1 MRKAAMILIAAL
13 TVFLQKAKAD
23 WPIGKGRTTLL
34 PGYTYFYSASNYNRS
49 WKRAAFPNGNY
60 FQTHVTNLSLN
71 HGLGRSLDLLVN
83 VPYIIQRGVNKDSVR
98 GNSGFGDV
106 SVGIAKHF
114 SSSDQHRHFTA
125 KALFMMPMYQKDS
138 AVSLGYSSRAYSLEV
153 NYSFAAGKAAF
164 AIAQAAYTHFFDNP
178 EGPKQYTYT
187 ATYGRKFNM
196 FSLATISFMHQES
209 VSSNTGF
216 NPNLFANTSFTSG
229 RLTLSYGRRITRTIM
244 PMFQVSSVVYGKNA
258 GGGFGLG
265 VSFIT
270 RLP

>member
-1 MRKAAMILIAAL
+1 MILIVL
-13 TVFLQKAKAD
+13 LVFLQEARAD

-34 PGYTYFYSASNYNRS
+34 PGYTFFYSASNYNRS
-49 WKRAAFPNGNY
+49 RKRTPFPSGNY
-60 FQTHVTNLSLN
+60 FETHIANLSLN

-83 VPYIIQRGVNKDSVR
+83 VPYVIQRSVNKDHII
-98 GNSGFGDV
+98 GNSGLGDV
-106 SVGIAKHF
+106 SVGLAKHF

-164 AIAQAAYTHFFDNP
+164 VIAQAAHTHYFDNP

-209 VSSNTGF
+209 VSSNTSF
-216 NPNLFANTSFTSG
+216 NPNLFANTSYTSG
-229 RLTLSYGRRITRTIM
+229 RVTLSYGRRITRTIM
-244 PMFQVSSVVYGKNA
+244 PMLNISSVVYGKNA
-258 GGGFGLG
+258 GGGIGVGL
-265 VSFIT
+265 SFIT

>member
-1 MRKAAMILIAAL
+1 L
-13 TVFLQKAKAD
+13 
-23 WPIGKGRTTLL
+23 
-34 PGYTYFYSASNYNRS
+34 
-49 WKRAAFPNGNY
+49 
-60 FQTHVTNLSLN
+60 
-71 HGLGRSLDLLVN
+71 
-83 VPYIIQRGVNKDSVR
+83 
-98 GNSGFGDV
+98 GDV

-125 KALFMMPMYQKDS
+125 KAVFMMPMYQKDS
-138 AVSLGYSSRAYSLEV
+138 VVSLGYSSRAYSLEV

-209 VSSNTGF
+209 VSSNTSF
-216 NPNLFANTSFTSG
+216 NPNLFANTSFTNG

-244 PMFQVSSVVYGKNA
+244 PMFQVSSVIYGKNA

>member
-1 MRKAAMILIAAL
+1 MILIAAL